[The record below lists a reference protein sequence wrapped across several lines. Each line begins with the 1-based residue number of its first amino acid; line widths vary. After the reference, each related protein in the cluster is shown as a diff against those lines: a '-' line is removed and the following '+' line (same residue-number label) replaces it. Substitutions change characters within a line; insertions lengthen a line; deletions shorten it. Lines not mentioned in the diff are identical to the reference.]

1 MYTVNESHFN
11 FLESELSSFTPQQSF
26 TDVARCTQSLSNLSL
41 QNPPFTVHFDN
52 IQPQDIVEEF
62 GGIIGRSGKLIH
74 THDFV
79 ELHSTRV
86 PHMRL
91 VL

>member
-1 MYTVNESHFN
+1 MTRPA
-11 FLESELSSFTPQQSF
+11 LPLSSLSLMLQ
-26 TDVARCTQSLSNLSL
+26 DVQRVCLGNLSL

-62 GGIIGRSGKLIH
+62 GGIIGQSGKLIH

-79 ELHSTRV
+79 ELHSTHHEV
-86 PHMRL
+86 GIIN
-91 VL
+91 